1 MTNFDQKMIRECL
14 TLAKKALGKTSPN
27 PLVGAVVV
35 KNGQIVGR
43 GFHPQAGL
51 PHAEVFALKE
61 AGEEAMGATIYVNL
75 EPCNHYGKT
84 PPCTEAI
91 IQAGI
96 SQVVVGMVDPDERVA
111 GGGIRR
117 LMSAGID
124 VKVGVEEE
132 ACGQLNEAFIHRV
145 IHKRPFGILKYAMTM
160 DGKIAT
166 ATGDSK
172 WITGQKSRDYVH
184 FLRSSCDAV
193 VVGGNTVRKDNPRLT
208 THGVSRH
215 NPLRVVMS
223 ASFDLPFDCNL
234 WDTAMAATVVYT
246 LPQGD
251 DSALKAHL
259 LARGVEVLELENL
272 CPTVVMDNLYHR
284 GFNSIFW
291 ECGGIL
297 GARAIASGNIQK
309 VLAFMAPKI
318 IGGQQ
323 GFNPVGD
330 LGITA
335 MKDALS
341 LQNITLQRF
350 DDDFLI
356 EGYIQ

>member
-1 MTNFDQKMIRECL
+1 MINFDQKMIHECL

-35 KNGQIVGR
+35 KNGQIVGK

-61 AGEEAMGATIYVNL
+61 AGEEARGATIYINL

-91 IQAGI
+91 INAGI
-96 SQVVVGMVDPDERVA
+96 KQVVVGMVDPDERVA
-111 GGGIRR
+111 GGGIKR
-117 LMSAGID
+117 LVSAGID
-124 VKVGVEEE
+124 VRVGVEEE
-132 ACGQLNEAFIHRV
+132 ACRCLNEAFIHRV

-172 WITGQKSRDYVH
+172 WITGQKARDYVH
-184 FLRSSCDAV
+184 FLRSGCDAV

-208 THGVSRH
+208 THGVATH

-223 ASFDLPFDCNL
+223 ASFGLPFDCYL
-234 WDTAMAATVVYT
+234 WDTEAAPTVVFT
-246 LPQGD
+246 LPQDGH
-251 DSALKAHL
+251 SPLKTHL
-259 LARGVEVLELENL
+259 LSRGVEVLEFDNL
-272 CPTVVMDNLYHR
+272 SPTIVMDNLYSR
-284 GFNSIFW
+284 GFNAVFW
-291 ECGGIL
+291 ECGGNL

-309 VLAFMAPKI
+309 VLAFIAPKI

-330 LGITA
+330 LGITT
-335 MKDALS
+335 MQNALNLHNVS
-341 LQNITLQRF
+341 LQKF

-356 EGYIQ
+356 EAYIE